1 LAEQLPRIERLLTW
15 LHLARSVLEVPE
27 VDRLYGELC
36 KLSELAN
43 RPLNTEL
50 HPELLAERCA
60 QAQTVQT
67 LKAWKQLL
75 K

>member
-1 LAEQLPRIERLLTW
+1 
-15 LHLARSVLEVPE
+15 
-27 VDRLYGELC
+27 LYGELC

-43 RPLNTEL
+43 RPLNHEL
-50 HPELLAERCA
+50 HPELLADRCA

-67 LKAWKQLL
+67 LKAWKLLL